1 MKFAV
6 IITVYKRYK
15 YIKDAINSV
24 LSQTVKPDQILIVA
38 DNPKMLNNSMNVT
51 IIEADYPQYGKMI
64 FEAIKALRDDID
76 IVYFLD
82 DDDMFQKNKIEYIN
96 KIFEKRRDVVTV
108 HNSKELV
115 DESGN
120 HLNLS
125 YDIPFEVLID
135 RNKFRKINRQF
146 PLGLGNNSA
155 YSVRRE
161 FLDEIRTNLSNINLA
176 LDTALLYLSLEHNNL
191 LLHIPEKLTIYRVG
205 TGISAHYSKVID
217 YSKFLENK
225 NKLVCT
231 SNRYLEDFR
240 YLGSLITSCKQ
251 CKKEIIT
258 SCKQCKKE
266 IITSCKQCKKEIQR
280 TILFLELYLS
290 AENEVFKCD
299 YKAQLPPLN
308 SLFFLSIKHY
318 LDGSI
323 SAKDLYNIIKGVL
336 GQLILG
342 KRRVSEIR
350 SRKGY

>member
-1 MKFAV
+1 MKSAV

-64 FEAIKALRDDID
+64 FEAIKALSDDID

-135 RNKFRKINRQF
+135 RNNFRKIIQQF
-146 PLGLGNNSA
+146 PLGLGNNSS

-161 FLDEIRTNLSNINLA
+161 FLDEIRTNLSNIDLA
-176 LDTALLYLSLEHNNL
+176 LDTALLYLSLEHNNN

-205 TGISAHYSKVID
+205 TGISTYSKVIN
-217 YSKFLENK
+217 YGKFLENK
-225 NKLVCT
+225 NKVVCYF
-231 SNRYLEDFR
+231 NIVLEDFR
-240 YLGSLITSCKQ
+240 YLESFLTN
-251 CKKEIIT
+251 
-258 SCKQCKKE
+258 
-266 IITSCKQCKKEIQR
+266 CKQCKKEIQR

-290 AENEVFKCD
+290 AENEFFKCD
-299 YKAQLPPLN
+299 YKAQLPSLN

-323 SAKDLYNIIKGVL
+323 NTKDLYNIIKGVL